1 METQGFKQLVAWQK
15 GYQLSLDIYKA
26 TGTFPS
32 TETYGL
38 ASQMRRAAVS
48 IPANIAEGYNRQY
61 RKEYLQFLSIASGS
75 LAELETYL
83 LLARDLGYL
92 QRDRFNPLDDVRK
105 DVGRVLSGLIKSLR
119 RTLAPR
125 PLTPDP

>member
-1 METQGFKQLVAWQK
+1 MAWQK

-32 TETYGL
+32 TEAYGL
-38 ASQMRRAAVS
+38 VSQMRRAAVS
-48 IPANIAEGYNRQY
+48 IPANIAEGYNRQH
-61 RKEYLQFLSIASGS
+61 RKEYVQFLSVARGS

-92 QRDRFNPLDDVRK
+92 GEDRFGPLDGLRK
-105 DVGRVLSGLIKSLR
+105 DAGRILSGLIRSLH
-119 RTLAPR
+119 AQPR
-125 PLTPDP
+125 ASDP